1 MSQSKRLKLSRRALL
16 ASGAGT
22 ALALSANPRVLV
34 GQTNE
39 PIRLGVVTPL
49 SGPQE
54 FIGSFVKNGAEVAV
68 DLINKAGGVRGRP
81 LALEFRD
88 EKANPAAATTVA
100 RELLGM
106 GINLQLGTIASTV
119 ALAYGPLMQAENG
132 VNLTCGA
139 GSEKINHENYSPN
152 VFRIGDGTY
161 RMRAQARMM
170 AEKFPEVTSWTG
182 IIPDHEYGRTVW
194 AIYVDGLLEFYP
206 KITGKQPQ
214 IVDPIIVPY
223 GSGDYRNFI
232 TQAAR
237 TPARG
242 IVNATYGGDAAT
254 FFQQARPFGLFNNRI
269 LMDAAN
275 EFIVANALKAQVPK
289 HWTGTHWYY
298 AANSSPIS
306 RTFYEA
312 YVAKTGQK
320 MPMGWAGEAQAA
332 VAAYAAAIAKTGS
345 TETRAIIAALK
356 GLTFDT
362 VTGART
368 IRAEDNQA
376 IKDLEMIQIEPDA
389 SADVGFKVS
398 DYVKIPGAGVIEP
411 ATPGKAMVLRKPS

>member
-1 MSQSKRLKLSRRALL
+1 MTTLSRRALL
-16 ASGAGT
+16 ATGAGS
-22 ALALSANPRVLV
+22 ALALSAQPHIVV

-54 FIGSFVKNGAEVAV
+54 FIGSFVKNGAEIAA
-68 DLINKAGGVRGRP
+68 DIINKAGGIKGRRI
-81 LALEFRD
+81 ALEFRD

-132 VNLTCGA
+132 INLTCGA
-139 GSEKINHENYSPN
+139 GSEKINHENYSPH
-152 VFRIGDGTY
+152 VFRVGDGPY

-170 AEKFPEVTSWTG
+170 AQKFPDVTSWTG

-194 AIYVDGLLEFYP
+194 AIFVDGLLEFYP
-206 KITGKQPQ
+206 QITGKQPQ
-214 IVDPIIVPY
+214 ILDPIIVPY

-237 TPARG
+237 TPAKG

-269 LMDAAN
+269 LMDVAN
-275 EFIVANALKAQVPK
+275 EFIVANALKTQVPK

-298 AANSSPIS
+298 ATNASPIS
-306 RTFYEA
+306 QTFYKA
-312 YVAKTGQK
+312 YVEKTGNK

-332 VAAYAAAIAKTGS
+332 VAAYAAAIDKTG
-345 TETRAIIAALK
+345 TTDTKAIIAALK

-362 VTGART
+362 VTGSRT

-376 IKDLEMIQIEPDA
+376 VKNLEMIQIEPDP
-389 SADVGFKVS
+389 SVDIGFKVS
-398 DYVKIPGAGVIEP
+398 DYVQIDGAGVIEP
-411 ATPGKAMVLRKPS
+411 AAPGKPMMLRKAS